1 MCVCVR
7 VIIVVIKKY
16 ANSEINTDSG
26 NDNSVIGCTSSI
38 NKYLLLL
45 ISKISK
51 LVDRRW
57 HCLRIIIEINEK
69 NE

>member
-1 MCVCVR
+1 MKIEV
-7 VIIVVIKKY
+7 
-16 ANSEINTDSG
+16 INTDSG
-26 NDNSVIGCTSSI
+26 NDNSVISCTSSI